1 MKNMFAFAFALG
13 AILVIGVFVFWC
25 DVTDSWKN
33 VSRRVSA
40 LFPPYSKYPTNQ
52 RRPLARAERSA

>member
-1 MKNMFAFAFALG
+1 MFAFAFALG
-13 AILVIGVFVFWC
+13 AIWVIGVFVFWC